1 MIPMPK
7 IDSSYFGS
15 IIIDGKKFDRD
26 LHILPSGEIKER
38 ERTHTVSKREISDL
52 LMHEP
57 EAIVIGTGNSGLMKV
72 ESDGI
77 VAAQLEG
84 VEIISKPTP
93 QAVQEFN
100 KLNRGRKVAGV
111 FHVTC

>member
-1 MIPMPK
+1 MHK

-15 IIIDGKKFDRD
+15 IIIDGKKFDTD
-26 LHILPSGEIKER
+26 LQILPSGEIQPR
-38 ERTHTVSKREISDL
+38 ERMHTVSKREVSDL

-57 EAIVIGTGNSGLMKV
+57 EIIIVGTGNSGLMKV
-72 ESDGI
+72 DNDAF

-84 VEIISKPTP
+84 VELIVKPTP

-100 KLNRGRKVAGV
+100 KLSRGKKVAAV

>member
-1 MIPMPK
+1 MPK

-15 IIIDGKKFDRD
+15 MIIDGKKFDRD
-26 LHILPSGEIKER
+26 LQIFPSGEIKER

-57 EAIVIGTGNSGLMKV
+57 EAIIIGTGNSGLMKV
-72 ESDGI
+72 EPDGI

-84 VEIISKPTP
+84 VEIISKPTA

-100 KLNRGRKVAGV
+100 KLSRGKKVAAV